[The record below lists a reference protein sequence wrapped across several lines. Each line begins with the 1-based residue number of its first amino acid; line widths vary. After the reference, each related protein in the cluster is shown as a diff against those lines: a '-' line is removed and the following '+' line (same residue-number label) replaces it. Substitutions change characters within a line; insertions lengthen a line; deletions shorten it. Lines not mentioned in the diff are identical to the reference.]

1 MTRAIVQELV
11 LFLLP
16 FIAFA
21 AYLIIRRRNP
31 LAWSSWSDQS
41 VWLVIAGLAVVIVSL
56 IAAGLMAE
64 RPTGAF
70 EPTHIEDGRVVP
82 GRFK

>member
-21 AYLIIRRRNP
+21 VYLLIRRRNP

-41 VWLVIAGLAVVIVSL
+41 LWLVIAGLVIVIASL
-56 IAAGLMAE
+56 VATGFMTE
-64 RPTGAF
+64 RHTGAF
-70 EPTHIEDGRVVP
+70 EPTHIENGRVVP

>member
-21 AYLIIRRRNP
+21 VYLIIRRRNP
-31 LAWSSWSDQS
+31 LVWSSWSDQS
-41 VWLVIAGLAVVIVSL
+41 VWLVIVGLAFVIVSL
-56 IAAGLMAE
+56 IAAGLMGE
-64 RPTGAF
+64 RQTGAF

>member
-21 AYLIIRRRNP
+21 AYLVIRRRNP

-41 VWLVIAGLAVVIVSL
+41 VWLIIAGLVTVIVSPV
-56 IAAGLMAE
+56 AVGLMAE
-64 RPTGAF
+64 RETGAF